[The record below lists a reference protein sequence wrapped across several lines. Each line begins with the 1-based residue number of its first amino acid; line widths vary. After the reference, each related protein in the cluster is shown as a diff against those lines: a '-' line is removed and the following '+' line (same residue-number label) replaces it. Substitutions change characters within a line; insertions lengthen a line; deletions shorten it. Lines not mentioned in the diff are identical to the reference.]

1 MSPNRPVPRP
11 NVTPGR
17 VPWRG
22 DDDPR
27 AVAIGET
34 RAGCMQFP
42 RELAMRERRH
52 DEVTGNTQY

>member
-34 RAGCMQFP
+34 SRWLHAIP
-42 RELAMRERRH
+42 ARLAMRERRH